1 MAHGPREEKS
11 RTKQASR
18 SDEKKSQMRNGSP
31 QILKAI
37 TSERKFLKPE
47 QGSF

>member
-1 MAHGPREEKS
+1 
-11 RTKQASR
+11 
-18 SDEKKSQMRNGSP
+18 MRNGSP

-47 QGSF
+47 QGSFWGEYNLRCDSSKAIIP